1 MYQEFGDTIDVSS
14 SCYIIAGRDADF
26 GRVSSVLEAS
36 RMKSITSKFRSLI
49 RFATELLD
57 RPESASGRITS
68 KFIGLI

>member
-1 MYQEFGDTIDVSS
+1 
-14 SCYIIAGRDADF
+14 
-26 GRVSSVLEAS
+26 
-36 RMKSITSKFRSLI
+36 MKSITSKFRSLI

>member
-1 MYQEFGDTIDVSS
+1 
-14 SCYIIAGRDADF
+14 
-26 GRVSSVLEAS
+26 
-36 RMKSITSKFRSLI
+36 MKSITLKFRSLI